1 MIDQKQPQP
10 KAVTSSKPSIS
21 ACATVVGNGD
31 MFLQTATNGHGP
43 PVLARFAS
51 ETLEARLTTTPILG
65 TRLCRGTRFQP
76 DSQAA
81 AKGTPLPGET
91 IEKAAVRRE
100 HQGKK
105 KDKKRRPGWHDPM
118 PSKVAQ
124 PHTTE
129 IESRCRRF
137 EPFRRHPSPRRHSRV
152 RNTGSV
158 RRLQAVNPAV
168 NHLTP
173 IGCSMVKACVQHM
186 TGRVVRVCPREL
198 SRVESP

>member
-1 MIDQKQPQP
+1 MLSLAPSFPGRVVIDQKQPQP

-105 KDKKRRPGWHDPM
+105 RTKKGVQGGM
-118 PSKVAQ
+118 
-124 PHTTE
+124 
-129 IESRCRRF
+129 IRCRQRSHNLT
-137 EPFRRHPSPRRHSRV
+137 PLRLRVVVGVSSPSV
-152 RNTGSV
+152 GI
-158 RRLQAVNPAV
+158 RLQDA
-168 NHLTP
+168 TP
-173 IGCSMVKACVQHM
+173 ESGTRGASEDFK
-186 TGRVVRVCPREL
+186 L
-198 SRVESP
+198 STQR